1 MWSAYIIPEKY
12 KIFQVLNPT
21 NEKVVLKG
29 QAERLN
35 SDEGNLKYSIGQST
49 HKESLSETSYQVN
62 ALVIYLKLTLKVL
75 FRMLQ
80 PRYSIWPEKQILTL
94 LDIELFMEERH
105 SKLLQS

>member
-1 MWSAYIIPEKY
+1 M
-12 KIFQVLNPT
+12 LNPT

-35 SDEGNLKYSIGQST
+35 SDEGKLKYSIGQDT
-49 HKESLSETSYQVN
+49 YKESLSKTSYQVN
-62 ALVIYLKLTLKVL
+62 ALVILLKINIKSTF

-80 PRYSIWPEKQILTL
+80 LRYLIWPEKQILTL